1 MTPKSLAPMTG
12 PVNDQRVPTL
22 DLARATLRVVGDD
35 LEPAELTGLLGVKP
49 STSYS
54 KGDVLTSKRG
64 TTRVAPTGYWS
75 LEAEDS
81 APADLDAQVTLLL
94 ARLPDDAAL
103 WARLHERFDI
113 DLFCGWFMKEWNE
126 GTALKATT
134 LNALANRGIDL
145 TIDLW
150 DGRDD

>member
-1 MTPKSLAPMTG
+1 M
-12 PVNDQRVPTL
+12 

-35 LEPAELTGLLGVKP
+35 LKPAELTELLGVTP
-49 STSYS
+49 STSYL

-64 TTRVAPTGYWS
+64 ATRAAPTGYWS

-81 APADLDAQVTLLL
+81 SPADLDLQVAHLL
-94 ARLPDDAAL
+94 ARLPEEEAV
-103 WARLHERFDI
+103 WSRLNERFEI
-113 DLFCGWFMKEWNE
+113 DLFCGWFMQAWNE
-126 GTALKATT
+126 GTSLQAAT
-134 LNALANRGIDL
+134 LSALAKRGIDL

>member
-1 MTPKSLAPMTG
+1 MTPKSLAPVTG
-12 PVNDQRVPTL
+12 AVNDRHVPTL

-35 LEPAELTGLLGVKP
+35 LEPRELTELLGVKP

-75 LEAEDS
+75 LDAEDS
-81 APADLDAQVTLLL
+81 APADLDAQVTRLL
-94 ARLPDDAAL
+94 ARLPDEAAL
-103 WARLHERFDI
+103 WNRLHAHFEI

-126 GTALKATT
+126 GTALNATT

>member
-1 MTPKSLAPMTG
+1 MIG
-12 PVNDQRVPTL
+12 RVPTL

-35 LEPAELTGLLGVKP
+35 LEPTELTELLGVQP

-54 KGDVLTSKRG
+54 KGDVLTSERG
-64 TTRVAPTGYWS
+64 TTRTAAAGYWS

-81 APADLDAQVTLLL
+81 APADLDAQVTRLL
-94 ARLPDDAAL
+94 ARLPDDAAV
-103 WARLHERFDI
+103 WARLHEHFEI
-113 DLFCGWFMKEWNE
+113 DLFFGWFMKEWNE

-134 LNALANRGIDL
+134 LNALADRGIDL